1 MVQWVSKSYLEA
13 MWLHEGE
20 VHRFNPKLLQNY
32 VQHYLRQI
40 AWGVGKLMQILVIK
54 TGASEAELSRNN

>member
-1 MVQWVSKSYLEA
+1 

-20 VHRFNPKLLQNY
+20 VHRFNPKLLQDY

-54 TGASEAELSRNN
+54 IGASKAELSRNN